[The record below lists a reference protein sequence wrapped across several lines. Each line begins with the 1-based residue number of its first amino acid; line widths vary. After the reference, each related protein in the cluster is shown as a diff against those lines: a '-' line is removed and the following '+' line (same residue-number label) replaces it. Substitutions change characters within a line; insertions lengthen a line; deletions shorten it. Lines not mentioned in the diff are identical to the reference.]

1 MVETDQAQQPPQ
13 NKMTDEEKAAEY
25 AKFEKI
31 IYENLERILEKRPA
45 LPVSK
50 FAKA

>member
-13 NKMTDEEKAAEY
+13 NNMTEEEKQEAY

-31 IYENLERILEKRPA
+31 
-45 LPVSK
+45 
-50 FAKA
+50 